1 MAAKRNL
8 RGYLRQYG
16 YEDLTGISITAK
28 QGTRYNHLYD
38 DLIQSGK
45 IPTLFSRGTDGEW
58 LVTMRMTDFMEMY
71 RTWEGETDGRS

>member
-16 YEDLTGISITAK
+16 YEDLPGISITAK

-38 DLIQSGK
+38 DLVGDG

>member
-16 YEDLTGISITAK
+16 YSDDPPGISITAK

-38 DLIQSGK
+38 DLS
-45 IPTLFSRGTDGEW
+45 PEENAALFSRGIDGEW
-58 LVTMRMTDFMEMY
+58 LVTMRMSDFMRIY
-71 RTWEGETDGRS
+71 NSWEGEK

>member
-1 MAAKRNL
+1 MAAIRNL

-16 YEDLTGISITAK
+16 YEDLPGLSITAK

-38 DLIQSGK
+38 DIVPADG

-71 RTWEGETDGRS
+71 KTWEGEKNG